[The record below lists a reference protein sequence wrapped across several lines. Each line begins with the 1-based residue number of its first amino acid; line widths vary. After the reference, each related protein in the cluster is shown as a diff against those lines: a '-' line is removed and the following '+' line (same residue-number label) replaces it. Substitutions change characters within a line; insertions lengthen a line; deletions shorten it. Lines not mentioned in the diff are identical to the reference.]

1 MRMAQ
6 KLEGGSRALQD
17 VLDTLAKV
25 NRINLVEVEQAAEA
39 AKTVQQKFIEELE
52 KGKPLNRAKP
62 KRKKLHWKKRVKY
75 LREYHQNVRRPR
87 NAVAK
92 GELLRK
98 EGWYALLKQGWDK
111 AGTPVEVS
119 KEEWDEAVG
128 ALLDCVPVV
137 GRYDTSIGIRLD
149 NVVIRDRD
157 TLKVV
162 FDGKEW
168 DMKRRG
174 YIL

>member
-1 MRMAQ
+1 MA
-6 KLEGGSRALQD
+6 KGIEGGSSALQS

-25 NRINLVEVEQAAEA
+25 NQIDLGKVAEA
-39 AKTVQQKFIEELE
+39 AEKAKSVQEKHIEQLA
-52 KGKPLNRAKP
+52 KGIAVSRVKP
-62 KRKKLHWKKRVKY
+62 KRKQHWKKRKR
-75 LREYHQNVRRPR
+75 LQREYHTNVRKPR
-87 NAVAK
+87 KAVAK
-92 GELLRK
+92 AELLKR
-98 EGWYALLKQGWDK
+98 EGWFALLAQGWAK
-111 AGTPVEVS
+111 AGVPVEVT

-137 GRYDTSIGIRLD
+137 GRYDTSVPIRLD

-168 DMKRRG
+168 FLRNSG